1 MPSPDPEPPS
11 SQPEFRSL
19 GLPVALAQSLQRAG
33 LREAFPIQASVIPSA
48 VEGKDVLAS
57 APTGSGKT
65 LAFGLPMLARLS
77 SGDLPRATRPG
88 NPRGVVLCP
97 TRELAEQV
105 FENLDPHAA
114 ALGLRAL
121 VLVGGVK
128 VRANLT
134 SLARTVDIV
143 VATPGRL
150 NDLIKRRAIS
160 LEHCAVTVVD
170 EADHMADLGFLPQV
184 QAILERTPQGGQ
196 RLLFSAT
203 LDGEVAALAEG
214 WTRNPVRID
223 AAGAR
228 SASPVAPDHAAT
240 DAGGAHDRD
249 AAGARATAARPTPR
263 PTKGADAPVEFL
275 LSEVADNG
283 QRQAAVRAIARKVPR
298 VIFFVRTTH
307 AVTRWAKYLSA
318 GGVKVSA
325 LHGNRGHQSRQRAL
339 ADFREGKVRVLVAT
353 DIAARGIDVPG
364 VRAVVHI
371 DPPRDP
377 KALVHRSGRTGRA
390 GASGTVALLAF
401 PDQVRELST
410 MMRSANLGYQK
421 IEPTR
426 LVRRILRE

>member
-105 FENLDPHAA
+105 FKNLDPHAA

-134 SLARTVDIV
+134 SLARTVDIA

-184 QAILERTPQGGQ
+184 QAILERTPQGSQ

-214 WTRNPVRID
+214 WTRNPVRIEASGARPHSTAAPAPVAGAGHQAEAKAR
-223 AAGAR
+223 AAG
-228 SASPVAPDHAAT
+228 
-240 DAGGAHDRD
+240 
-249 AAGARATAARPTPR
+249 ARPTPR
-263 PTKGADAPVEFL
+263 AAEGEGSPVEFL

-298 VIFFVRTTH
+298 VILFVRTTH
-307 AVTRWAKYLSA
+307 SVTRWAKYLSA
-318 GGVKVSA
+318 GGVKVAA

-401 PDQVRELST
+401 PDQVREVSA
-410 MMRSANLGYQK
+410 MMRAANLGYEK
-421 IEPTR
+421 VEPTK

>member
-88 NPRGVVLCP
+88 NPRGMVLCP

-114 ALGLRAL
+114 AVGLRAL

-184 QAILERTPQGGQ
+184 QAILERTPHGSQ

-203 LDGEVAALAEG
+203 LDGEVATLAEG
-214 WTRNPVRID
+214 WTRDPVRIE
-223 AAGAR
+223 AAGAH
-228 SASPVAPDHAAT
+228 SGAT
-240 DAGGAHDRD
+240 STPGPTTAHVKHRADAK
-249 AAGARATAARPTPR
+249 ARATGAHPTPR
-263 PTKGADAPVEFL
+263 AAEDEGSPVDFL

-318 GGVKVSA
+318 GGIKVSA

-364 VRAVVHI
+364 VHAVVHI

-401 PDQVRELST
+401 PDQVREVST
-410 MMRSANLGYQK
+410 MMRATNLGYEK
-421 IEPTR
+421 VEPTR

>member
-1 MPSPDPEPPS
+1 VPSPDPEPPS

-105 FENLDPHAA
+105 FKNLDPHAA

-184 QAILERTPQGGQ
+184 QAILERTPQGSQ

-214 WTRNPVRID
+214 WTRNPVRIEASGARPHSTAAPAPVAGAGHQAEAKAR
-223 AAGAR
+223 AAG
-228 SASPVAPDHAAT
+228 
-240 DAGGAHDRD
+240 
-249 AAGARATAARPTPR
+249 ARPTPR
-263 PTKGADAPVEFL
+263 AAKGEGSPVEFL

-298 VIFFVRTTH
+298 VILFVRTTH
-307 AVTRWAKYLSA
+307 SVTRWAKYLSA
-318 GGVKVSA
+318 GGVKVAA

-401 PDQVRELST
+401 PDQVREVSA
-410 MMRSANLGYQK
+410 MMRAANLGYEK
-421 IEPTR
+421 VESTR

>member
-1 MPSPDPEPPS
+1 M
-11 SQPEFRSL
+11 
-19 GLPVALAQSLQRAG
+19 
-33 LREAFPIQASVIPSA
+33 
-48 VEGKDVLAS
+48 
-57 APTGSGKT
+57 
-65 LAFGLPMLARLS
+65 
-77 SGDLPRATRPG
+77 
-88 NPRGVVLCP
+88 
-97 TRELAEQV
+97 
-105 FENLDPHAA
+105 
-114 ALGLRAL
+114 
-121 VLVGGVK
+121 
-128 VRANLT
+128 
-134 SLARTVDIV
+134 
-143 VATPGRL
+143 ATPGRL

-184 QAILERTPQGGQ
+184 QSILERTPKDSQ

-214 WTRNPVRID
+214 WTRNPVRIE

-228 SASPVAPDHAAT
+228 SATPAAPDLAAT
-240 DAGGAHDRD
+240 NAGGAHHQAEAQAR
-249 AAGARATAARPTPR
+249 AAGALPTPR
-263 PTKGADAPVEFL
+263 ATKEEGSPVEFL

-283 QRQAAVRAIARKVPR
+283 QRQAAVRAIARKLPR

-401 PDQVRELST
+401 PDQVREVST
-410 MMRSANLGYQK
+410 MMRAANLGYEK
-421 IEPTR
+421 VESTR

>member
-105 FENLDPHAA
+105 FENLAPHAA

-150 NDLIKRRAIS
+150 NDLLKRRAIS
-160 LEHCAVTVVD
+160 WSTA
-170 EADHMADLGFLPQV
+170 PS
-184 QAILERTPQGGQ
+184 R
-196 RLLFSAT
+196 S
-203 LDGEVAALAEG
+203 
-214 WTRNPVRID
+214 WTRRTTWRTWAFFPRCRQFSNALR
-223 AAGAR
+223 
-228 SASPVAPDHAAT
+228 
-240 DAGGAHDRD
+240 
-249 AAGARATAARPTPR
+249 RAVSGCSSPR
-263 PTKGADAPVEFL
+263 P
-275 LSEVADNG
+275 
-283 QRQAAVRAIARKVPR
+283 RR
-298 VIFFVRTTH
+298 
-307 AVTRWAKYLSA
+307 
-318 GGVKVSA
+318 
-325 LHGNRGHQSRQRAL
+325 RG
-339 ADFREGKVRVLVAT
+339 
-353 DIAARGIDVPG
+353 RGPG
-364 VRAVVHI
+364 
-371 DPPRDP
+371 
-377 KALVHRSGRTGRA
+377 
-390 GASGTVALLAF
+390 
-401 PDQVRELST
+401 
-410 MMRSANLGYQK
+410 
-421 IEPTR
+421 
-426 LVRRILRE
+426 

>member
-105 FENLDPHAA
+105 FKNLDPHAA

-134 SLARTVDIV
+134 SLARTVDIA

-184 QAILERTPQGGQ
+184 QAILERTPQGSQ

-214 WTRNPVRID
+214 WTRNPVRIEASGARPHSTAAPAPVAGAGHPAEAKAR
-223 AAGAR
+223 AAG
-228 SASPVAPDHAAT
+228 
-240 DAGGAHDRD
+240 
-249 AAGARATAARPTPR
+249 ARPTPR
-263 PTKGADAPVEFL
+263 AAKDEGSPVKFL

-298 VIFFVRTTH
+298 VILFVRTTH
-307 AVTRWAKYLSA
+307 SVTRWAKYLSA
-318 GGVKVSA
+318 GGVKVAA

-401 PDQVRELST
+401 PDQVSEVSA
-410 MMRSANLGYQK
+410 MMRAANLGYEK
-421 IEPTR
+421 VESTR

>member
-134 SLARTVDIV
+134 SLARTVDLV

-184 QAILERTPQGGQ
+184 QAILERTPQDSQ
-196 RLLFSAT
+196 RMLFSAT

-214 WTRNPVRID
+214 WTRNPVRIEASGARSISAAAPVP
-223 AAGAR
+223 AAGAGHQAEAKAR
-228 SASPVAPDHAAT
+228 AAAT
-240 DAGGAHDRD
+240 HPTSR
-249 AAGARATAARPTPR
+249 AAKDEGS
-263 PTKGADAPVEFL
+263 PVEFL

-298 VIFFVRTTH
+298 VMLFVRTTH
-307 AVTRWAKYLSA
+307 AVTRWAKHLSA
-318 GGVKVSA
+318 GGVKVAA

-401 PDQVRELST
+401 PDQVREVST
-410 MMRSANLGYQK
+410 MMRAANLGYEK
-421 IEPTR
+421 VESTR

>member
-105 FENLDPHAA
+105 FKNLDPHAA

-184 QAILERTPQGGQ
+184 QAILERTPQGSQ

-214 WTRNPVRID
+214 WTRNPVRIEASGARPHSTAAPATVAGAGHQAEAKAR
-223 AAGAR
+223 AAG
-228 SASPVAPDHAAT
+228 
-240 DAGGAHDRD
+240 
-249 AAGARATAARPTPR
+249 ARPTPR
-263 PTKGADAPVEFL
+263 AAKDEGSPVEFL

-298 VIFFVRTTH
+298 VILFVRTTH
-307 AVTRWAKYLSA
+307 SVTRWAKYLSA
-318 GGVKVSA
+318 GGVKVAA

-401 PDQVRELST
+401 PDQVREVSA
-410 MMRSANLGYQK
+410 MMRAANLGYEK
-421 IEPTR
+421 VEPTK

>member
-77 SGDLPRATRPG
+77 SGDLPRTTRPG

-184 QAILERTPQGGQ
+184 QAILERTPQDSQ

-214 WTRNPVRID
+214 WTCHPVRIE
-223 AAGAR
+223 ASGAR
-228 SASPVAPDHAAT
+228 SNSTAAPVPASG
-240 DAGGAHDRD
+240 AGHQAE
-249 AAGARATAARPTPR
+249 AEARATGARPTPR
-263 PTKGADAPVEFL
+263 AAKDEGSPVEFL

-298 VIFFVRTTH
+298 VILFVRTTH
-307 AVTRWAKYLSA
+307 SVTRWAKYLSA
-318 GGVKVSA
+318 GGVKVAA

-401 PDQVRELST
+401 PDQVREVST
-410 MMRSANLGYQK
+410 MMRAANLGYEK
-421 IEPTR
+421 VESTR

>member
-105 FENLDPHAA
+105 FKNLDPHAA

-184 QAILERTPQGGQ
+184 QAILERTPQGSQ

-214 WTRNPVRID
+214 WTRNPVRIEASGARPHSTAAPAPVAGAGHQAEAKAR
-223 AAGAR
+223 AAG
-228 SASPVAPDHAAT
+228 
-240 DAGGAHDRD
+240 
-249 AAGARATAARPTPR
+249 ARPTPR
-263 PTKGADAPVEFL
+263 AAKGEGSPVEFL

-298 VIFFVRTTH
+298 VILFVRTTH
-307 AVTRWAKYLSA
+307 SVTRWAKYLSA
-318 GGVKVSA
+318 GGVKVAA

-401 PDQVRELST
+401 PDQVREVSA
-410 MMRSANLGYQK
+410 MMRAANLGYEK
-421 IEPTR
+421 VESTR

>member
-33 LREAFPIQASVIPSA
+33 LRKAFPIQASVIPSA

-134 SLARTVDIV
+134 SLARTVDLV

-184 QAILERTPQGGQ
+184 QAILERTPQDSQ
-196 RLLFSAT
+196 RMLFSAT

-214 WTRNPVRID
+214 WTRNPVRIE
-223 AAGAR
+223 ASGAR
-228 SASPVAPDHAAT
+228 SISAAAPVPATGAGHQAEAKARAAAT
-240 DAGGAHDRD
+240 HPTSR
-249 AAGARATAARPTPR
+249 AAKDEGS
-263 PTKGADAPVEFL
+263 PVEFL

-298 VIFFVRTTH
+298 VMLFVRTTH
-307 AVTRWAKYLSA
+307 AVTRWAKHLSA
-318 GGVKVSA
+318 GG
-325 LHGNRGHQSRQRAL
+325 
-339 ADFREGKVRVLVAT
+339 
-353 DIAARGIDVPG
+353 
-364 VRAVVHI
+364 
-371 DPPRDP
+371 
-377 KALVHRSGRTGRA
+377 
-390 GASGTVALLAF
+390 
-401 PDQVRELST
+401 
-410 MMRSANLGYQK
+410 
-421 IEPTR
+421 
-426 LVRRILRE
+426 

>member
-150 NDLIKRRAIS
+150 NDLIERRAIS

-184 QAILERTPQGGQ
+184 QAILERTPRGSQ

-214 WTRNPVRID
+214 WTHNPVRIE
-223 AAGAR
+223 AEGTHSGAT
-228 SASPVAPDHAAT
+228 SAPGPT
-240 DAGGAHDRD
+240 
-249 AAGARATAARPTPR
+249 TASVRHQAEVNARPTGPR
-263 PTKGADAPVEFL
+263 TTPRATEDLASPVEFL
-275 LSEVADNG
+275 LTEVADNG

-318 GGVKVSA
+318 GGIKVSA

-364 VRAVVHI
+364 VQAVVHI

-401 PDQVRELST
+401 PDQVREVST
-410 MMRSANLGYQK
+410 MMRAANLGYEK
-421 IEPTR
+421 VESTR

>member
-1 MPSPDPEPPS
+1 SPDPEPPS

-33 LREAFPIQASVIPSA
+33 LREAFPIQARVLPSA

-105 FENLDPHAA
+105 FKNLDPHAA

-184 QAILERTPQGGQ
+184 QAILERSPQGSQ

-214 WTRNPVRID
+214 WTRNPVRIEASGARPHSTAAPAPVAGAGHQAEAKAR
-223 AAGAR
+223 AAG
-228 SASPVAPDHAAT
+228 
-240 DAGGAHDRD
+240 
-249 AAGARATAARPTPR
+249 ARPTPR
-263 PTKGADAPVEFL
+263 AAKGEGSPVEFL

-298 VIFFVRTTH
+298 VILFVRTTH
-307 AVTRWAKYLSA
+307 SVTRWAKYLSA
-318 GGVKVSA
+318 GGVKVAA
-325 LHGNRGHQSRQRAL
+325 LHGTRGHQSRQRAL

-401 PDQVRELST
+401 PDQVREVSA
-410 MMRSANLGYQK
+410 MMRAANLGYEK
-421 IEPTR
+421 VESTR

>member
-105 FENLDPHAA
+105 FKNLDPHAA

-134 SLARTVDIV
+134 SLARTVDIA

-184 QAILERTPQGGQ
+184 QAILERTPQGSQ

-214 WTRNPVRID
+214 WTRNPVRIEASGARPHSTAAPAPVAGAGHQAEAKAR
-223 AAGAR
+223 AAG
-228 SASPVAPDHAAT
+228 
-240 DAGGAHDRD
+240 
-249 AAGARATAARPTPR
+249 ARPTPR
-263 PTKGADAPVEFL
+263 AAKGEGSPVEFL

-298 VIFFVRTTH
+298 VILFVRTTH
-307 AVTRWAKYLSA
+307 SVTRWAKYLSA
-318 GGVKVSA
+318 GGVKVAA

-401 PDQVRELST
+401 PDQVREVSA
-410 MMRSANLGYQK
+410 MMRAANLGYEK
-421 IEPTR
+421 VEPTK